1 MKQLLEQIILFKKVI
16 IIEENGDA
24 VREAHR
30 LHLSTRLPSSISI
43 DQSFQKMIDNSSIY
57 PFLKGLIN

>member
-1 MKQLLEQIILFKKVI
+1 MKEFLARVILSI
-16 IIEENGDA
+16 RCNYSRNRDG
-24 VREAHR
+24 VRQAHR
-30 LHLSTRLPSSISI
+30 LYLSTRLPSNLSI